1 MHTFLCVKSVV
12 IVVIAHGKGKVV
24 YKRLYGSEKL
34 TDATMLYR
42 PLTLLLLFTSPA
54 SCFVGATA
62 RLAVHRTRSLSMSE
76 DPTSS
81 PFIQA
86 INKFQ
91 EAIQTSP
98 AAAVKKNLAKL
109 QAGNYDEVE
118 VRAKLDEL
126 LAQPAV
132 MFSFTT

>member
-1 MHTFLCVKSVV
+1 
-12 IVVIAHGKGKVV
+12 
-24 YKRLYGSEKL
+24 
-34 TDATMLYR
+34 MLYR